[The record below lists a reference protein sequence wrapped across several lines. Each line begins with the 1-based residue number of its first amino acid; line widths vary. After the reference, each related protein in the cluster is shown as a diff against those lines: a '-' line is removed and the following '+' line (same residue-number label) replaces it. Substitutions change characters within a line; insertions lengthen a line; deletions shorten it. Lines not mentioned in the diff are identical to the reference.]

1 MGFVL
6 AQFFYRVKK
15 MKRMKSSSIYLLMI
29 VLLVICGVVLVKC
42 DGADTKP
49 IRTTADSSSVVGPAP
64 DNNSANNPSLAD
76 TNYEKDRT
84 RPITDTMKKK

>member
-1 MGFVL
+1 ML

-15 MKRMKSSSIYLLMI
+15 MKRMKSSSIYGIII
-29 VLLVICGVVLVKC
+29 VLLVVCWVVFIKC
-42 DGADTKP
+42 NGADTKP
-49 IRTTADSSSVVGPAP
+49 VRTPADSSSAMGPAP

-76 TNYEKDRT
+76 TNYENNRT